1 MKVAEVED
9 STHHEDNFS
18 QLSMHSVGD
27 DDHLRRKSRSAFVTD
42 HHHPISK
49 KKKKKKFLNL
59 KLF

>member
-9 STHHEDNFS
+9 STHHEDDFS

-49 KKKKKKFLNL
+49 KKKKNF
-59 KLF
+59 